1 MGPPPTSPPPRA
13 PARAPALTVLP
24 VVLHHSPTG
33 WTAPVTFEDLLELDL
48 PTLAA
53 IRNYVP
59 HFRFVLEDWSHED
72 DEALKVR
79 AMGALGRLG
88 ALFLK
93 HGRDPEGIVDRLPGW
108 LELVEEV
115 RKAPN
120 GAASLA
126 RIWHY
131 LSAVSGRSRDR
142 VLSKVLAVVDE
153 RTREETMDIK
163 TFAKRLWTR
172 EAKRKGMLIGQRSA
186 LTDLLTARF
195 GPLPPK
201 AAARVQKAGTASL
214 RRWIQ
219 RGGTVSTLDEV
230 FDQP

>member
-1 MGPPPTSPPPRA
+1 MA
-13 PARAPALTVLP
+13 
-24 VVLHHSPTG
+24 
-33 WTAPVTFEDLLELDL
+33 FEDLLELDL

-72 DEALKVR
+72 DDALKAR

-126 RIWHY
+126 RIGHY
-131 LSAVSGRSRDR
+131 LCAISGRSRDR
-142 VLSKVLAVVDE
+142 VLSKVLAVVDA
-153 RTREETMDIK
+153 RTREETMNIK
-163 TFAKRLWTR
+163 TLAKRIWTR
-172 EAKRKGMLIGQRSA
+172 EAERKGIRKGMLSGQRSA

-201 AAARVQKAGTASL
+201 AAARVRKARAASL
-214 RRWIQ
+214 RLWIQ